1 MERRARRRAGLRPAL
16 LHLLLAALA
25 ALAGA
30 QEEVNL
36 CEESWWKESLRP
48 ECAAGPALPL
58 LPLPLLTP
66 QPRSHRPPPAGGMPL
81 PVSRCPGSGCTWWQH
96 EDPHPFDTPGVDFQP
111 AGTRGI
117 KAPGFELDW

>member
-58 LPLPLLTP
+58 LPAAAPDASAAFA
-66 QPRSHRPPPAGGMPL
+66 QAAAGGRDAAARQPL
-81 PVSRCPGSGCTWWQH
+81 PRLRLHVVAARGPA
-96 EDPHPFDTPGVDFQP
+96 PVRHPRRGLP
-111 AGTRGI
+111 ARWDARHQGAG
-117 KAPGFELDW
+117 L